1 MDNGQ
6 NYKLQMH
13 IRYKV
18 KQDGY
23 VYLYPNE
30 FVGLKYAKAGEIIE
44 TTILFPNASIVF
56 SDSYNI
62 VTMDENVC
70 ENLQKTLSKNQLE
83 NISIKNDTIT
93 GTTNYEKDGYTML
106 SLAYDKGWSA
116 YIDGKKVAV
125 ENPYDAG
132 IYIKTPAGKHTL
144 TLKFEPYGMKS
155 SRMISACFWILT
167 ALVYGLQRLIRR
179 RKKTLMSE

>member
-1 MDNGQ
+1 
-6 NYKLQMH
+6 
-13 IRYKV
+13 
-18 KQDGY
+18 
-23 VYLYPNE
+23 
-30 FVGLKYAKAGEIIE
+30 
-44 TTILFPNASIVF
+44 
-56 SDSYNI
+56 
-62 VTMDENVC
+62 MDEAVC
-70 ENLQKTLSKNQLE
+70 ENLQKTLSKNQLK

-144 TLKFEPYGMKS
+144 TLKFEPYDFSMLLDFNRSGI
-155 SRMISACFWILT
+155 RIT
-167 ALVYGLQRLIRR
+167 ASDQ
-179 RKKTLMSE
+179 TP